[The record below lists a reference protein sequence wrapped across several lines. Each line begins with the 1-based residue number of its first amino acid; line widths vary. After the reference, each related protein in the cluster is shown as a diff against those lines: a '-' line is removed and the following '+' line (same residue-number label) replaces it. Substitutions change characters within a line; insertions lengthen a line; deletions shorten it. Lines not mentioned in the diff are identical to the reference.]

1 MKVRNF
7 EFARC
12 QRADGSYYGTAGQCR
27 KGREVDPRREID
39 KIARGLSRTKGDVF
53 RSAIDPDKGL
63 IGEGK
68 SLGNGVTVVRGNA
81 RELERLGKLPG
92 LPRPTAKVIEGPPNT
107 VIVASKNV
115 RPWTN
120 LEIPSKFMTGYRLG
134 NPMSY
139 WLDSFSRPD
148 TDMAVNPVL
157 LSANSL
163 LKSAYDRYNK
173 EFFGGKLP
181 EVGLY
186 VAPSMTRAYGIAM
199 DKSMVGRGK
208 SFIALS
214 MKHFKDATEEAIH
227 GTLLHEMVH
236 IQMFSEGRWKESH
249 GKVFTTKLND
259 ISKAWKRD
267 SMDVYADKIISAPGV
282 LTGQQ
287 RLKASFTPQFRH
299 AARNENIKEIAVND
313 QKYRFAQWK

>member
-1 MKVRNF
+1 MNVKNF

-12 QRADGSYYGTAGQCR
+12 QRADGSHYGTAGQCR

-39 KIARGLSRTKGDVF
+39 KIARGLSQTKGGVF

-115 RPWTN
+115 RPWAN
-120 LEIPSKFMTGYRLG
+120 LEIPDRAMTGFRLG
-134 NPMSY
+134 NPMSR
-139 WLDSFSRPD
+139 WLTRYNKPD
-148 TDMAVNPVL
+148 TDMAVNPVM

-163 LKSAYDRYNK
+163 LKSSYDRYNK

-186 VAPSMTRAYGIAM
+186 VAPSMTQAYGLT
-199 DKSMVGRGK
+199 VGYPSGRSK
-208 SFIALS
+208 TFIALS

-236 IQMFSEGRWKESH
+236 VQMYSEGRWKEGH
-249 GKVFTTKLND
+249 GKTFTTKLND

-267 SMDVYADKIISAPGV
+267 SMDVYADKIITAPGV
-282 LTGQQ
+282 LTGKQK
-287 RLKASFTPQFRH
+287 LKAYFTPQFRK
-299 AARNENIKEIAVND
+299 AARNENIMDIAVND
-313 QKYRFAQWK
+313 SRYRFMQWK